1 VAQIRSRN
9 RNRMQRIV
17 RIKEKAKG
25 KRQRAKVRAAVT
37 GQDVFYF
44 SFFLLPFAFFLTILL
59 IPFFSSN

>member
-1 VAQIRSRN
+1 
-9 RNRMQRIV
+9 MQRIV

-59 IPFFSSN
+59 IPFFA